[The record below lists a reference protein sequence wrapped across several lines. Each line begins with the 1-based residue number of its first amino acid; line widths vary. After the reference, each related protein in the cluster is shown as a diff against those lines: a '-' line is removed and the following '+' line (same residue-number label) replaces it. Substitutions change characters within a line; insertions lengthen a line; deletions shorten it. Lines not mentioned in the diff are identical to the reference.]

1 MATDTPTSNTEVVLR
16 FIELVNNWNWDA
28 VPEVIDPNNYVENN
42 PAWGAIGFEQMR
54 QTYEMV
60 RTALPDL
67 TFTSDMDLIVAEG
80 DKVVI
85 RGTVSGTHAGADL
98 FGVPASGKR
107 VAWTGTDV
115 SRVVNGKIVER
126 WLNADIMGLLQQLG
140 LAPGPGSEQA

>member
-1 MATDTPTSNTEVVLR
+1 MATDSPARNVEVVLR
-16 FIELVNNWNWDA
+16 FIQLVNDWNWDA

-42 PAWGAIGFEQMR
+42 PAWGAIGYDQMR

-60 RTALPDL
+60 RAALPDL

-80 DKVVI
+80 DKVVV
-85 RGTVSGTHAGADL
+85 RGTVSGTHTGAPF

-107 VAWTGTDV
+107 IAWTGTDV
-115 SRVVNGKIVER
+115 SRVVDGKIVER
-126 WLNADIMGLLQQLG
+126 WLNADIVGLMQQLG